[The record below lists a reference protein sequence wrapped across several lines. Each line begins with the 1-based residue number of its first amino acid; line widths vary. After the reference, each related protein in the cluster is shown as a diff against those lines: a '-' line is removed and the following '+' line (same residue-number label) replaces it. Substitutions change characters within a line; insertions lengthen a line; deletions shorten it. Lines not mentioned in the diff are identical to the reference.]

1 MDADLGDI
9 GETPHDPGET
19 QYGLGE
25 PAGSVSVRPVAA
37 GIVAELAAVGFADA
51 VEVGRG
57 GFGVVYR
64 CRQVR
69 LGRLVAVK
77 VLTVEL
83 DDNRARFV
91 REQQA
96 MAQLTGHPN
105 IVSVL
110 QIGEIASGRPFLVM
124 PFCGAGSVG
133 DRIAEA
139 GALGVDEVLRL
150 GVKMAA
156 ALASAHRLG
165 IVHRDVKPANVLLTD
180 YGEPA
185 LGDFGIARTAQSGF
199 KTITGLFVGSPAF
212 TAPEIIGGDPV
223 GPPCDVYALGATLF
237 CGLAGHAAFER
248 RDDEDLLAQFA
259 RIAGGTLPD
268 LRESRVP
275 DDVAGVVELAMARNP
290 TDRPT
295 AEGLGELL
303 QAAQARHG
311 LPVDTMALSDSAP
324 AAYRSGPPE
333 PRAAG
338 RAGGPDIVSF
348 PGAEYKQVTVLF
360 ADVVDS
366 MDLAVAVGGERFR
379 EIMTELVNRAS
390 AVVRRFG
397 GTVDKFT
404 GDGIMAV
411 FGAPTSLED
420 HAFRACLAGLGIQ
433 EELARL
439 AVDVEARDGV
449 GLQLRV
455 GLNSGEVIV
464 GETGSGGLG
473 YTAVGTTV
481 GMAQRMES
489 VAPPQGVLLSESTA
503 RLVEDAAVLG
513 EPELV
518 HIKGAAKPVPARR
531 LRGVAARR
539 EPGSAGRS
547 TLVGREVELH
557 TIAAMLDRATNGRGC
572 VVNVVGPAGI
582 GKTRLVSEAVELAK
596 TLGVQVYSTHC
607 ESHTSDIPF
616 AVLARLLRAVG
627 GISDLDAQAARTK
640 TRSQAPL
647 DADPEDLLL
656 LDDLLGIAD
665 PDTATPKI
673 DPDARRRRLTA
684 LINATQS
691 ARTEPAL
698 YIIEDTH
705 WIDGV
710 SDSMLADFIAIIPRT
725 ASLVLT
731 THRPEYHGALAQL
744 PAAQTLALA
753 PLTHSEAVALI
764 DELLGTDPSV
774 RDLTEVI
781 ASRAGGN
788 PFFAQEIIRDLAERG
803 VLQGQRG
810 AHVCRTEMT
819 EVRVPATL
827 QAAIAARIDRLEA
840 AAKQTLRAAA
850 VIGSR
855 FSPDLLTGLG
865 IKPAID
871 ELVRAEFVDQVR
883 FTGSGEYGFHHPLI
897 RTVAY
902 ESQLKSDRAELHR
915 RVAAAIESREPAAV
929 KQNAALIAEHLE
941 AAGDGHA
948 AYGWHMRAARWAT
961 KRDIAA
967 ARQSWERATRI
978 ADALPAQEPDRTTMR
993 IAPRTML
1000 CATAW
1005 RVHVNVAGARFDELH
1020 ELCSAAGDK
1029 ASLAVAMIGLVMDH
1043 VYQDKIRD
1051 ASRLASEAIAL
1062 IESVGDP
1069 TLTLALAPPAIY
1081 AKIDDGEWTDVLG
1094 WSQRVID
1101 LAAGDSSMDN
1111 LLGAWSPL
1119 AAALTTRAM
1128 ARWWLGRP
1136 GWRDDLRQALA
1147 ITHSADPASSVTVV
1161 SVGYWPGIT
1170 NGVLIS
1176 DDDAMR
1182 EIETALQ
1189 VAERSGDDLGVSL
1202 ARLTL
1207 GVALVHRDTDA
1218 ERDRGE
1224 KLVAQVGDEFRRRGY
1239 NLSAL
1244 PIVDVY
1250 LARER
1255 ARRGDRDGAISL
1267 MRAAADHLFSE
1278 GRLLAWGTVA
1288 SGALVETLLDGA
1300 TDSDVAEAQAAI
1312 ERLAAAPAAEGLA
1325 IREIWLL
1332 RLRALL
1338 AQAHGDATTYADF
1351 RDRYR
1356 DMARTL
1362 EFDGHIASAAAMP

>member
-1 MDADLGDI
+1 MDAELG
-9 GETPHDPGET
+9 GAGET
-19 QYGLGE
+19 QYDLGE
-25 PAGSVSVRPVAA
+25 PAGSVSVRPAA
-37 GIVAELAAVGFADA
+37 GGIAAELAAVGFADA

-64 CRQVR
+64 CQQVR

-91 REQQA
+91 REQRA

-110 QIGEIASGRPFLVM
+110 QIGEIASGQPFLVM
-124 PFCGAGSVG
+124 PYCTQGSMA
-133 DRIAEA
+133 DRIADV
-139 GALGVDEVLRL
+139 GAIAVDEVLRL

-156 ALASAHRLG
+156 ALASAHRLD

-185 LGDFGIARTAQSGF
+185 LGDFGIARTAGAGF
-199 KTITGLFVGSPAF
+199 KTMSGLFVGSPAF
-212 TAPEIIGGDPV
+212 SAPEIIGGDPA
-223 GPPCDVYALGATLF
+223 GPASDVYSLGATLF

-248 RDDEDLLAQFA
+248 RDDEELVAQFA
-259 RIAGGTLPD
+259 RITGAPLPD
-268 LRESRVP
+268 LREFGIA
-275 DDVAGVVELAMARNP
+275 DDAAGVVEQAMARNP
-290 TDRPT
+290 ADRPT
-295 AEGLGELL
+295 AEGLGQLL
-303 QAAQARHG
+303 QGVQGRHG
-311 LPVDTMALSDSAP
+311 FPVDTMALHAGQAVS
-324 AAYRSGPPE
+324 E
-333 PRAAG
+333 PRTRPQG

-360 ADVVDS
+360 ADVGDS

-379 EIMTELVNRAS
+379 EIMTALVNRAS
-390 AVVRRFG
+390 DVVRRFG

-420 HAFRACLAGLGIQ
+420 HAFRACLAGLAIQ
-433 EELARL
+433 EELAPL
-439 AVDVEARDGV
+439 ADDVEARDGAR
-449 GLQLRV
+449 LQVRV

-464 GETGSGGLG
+464 GEIGSGGLG

-481 GMAQRMES
+481 GMAQRMVS
-489 VAPPQGVLLSESTA
+489 VAPSQGVLLSESTA
-503 RLVEDAAVLG
+503 RLVEHATVLD
-513 EPELV
+513 EPEMV
-518 HIKGAAKPVPARR
+518 HITGAAQPVPTRR
-531 LRGVAARR
+531 LRGIAARR
-539 EPGSAGRS
+539 DAGFAS
-547 TLVGREVELH
+547 PATLVGREVELH
-557 TIAAMLDRATNGRGC
+557 TVAAMLARVTAGRGC

-582 GKTRLVSEAVELAK
+582 GKTRLVSEAVALAK
-596 TLGVQVYSTHC
+596 SHGAQVFSTHC

-616 AVLARLLRAVG
+616 AVVARLLRAVG
-627 GISDLDAQAARTK
+627 GISELDAQAARAK
-640 TRSQAPL
+640 TRSQAPP
-647 DADPEDLLL
+647 DANLEDLLL

-665 PDTATPKI
+665 PDVVLPKI

-684 LINATQS
+684 LINATQL

-698 YIIEDTH
+698 YVLEDVH
-705 WIDGV
+705 WIDEV
-710 SDSMLADFIAIIPRT
+710 SDSMLADFVAVILRT
-725 ASLVLT
+725 PSLVLT
-731 THRPEYHGALAQL
+731 TYRPEYRGALAQL

-753 PLTHSEAVALI
+753 PLTDTEAVVLI
-764 DELLGTDPSV
+764 DELLGPDPSV
-774 RDLTEVI
+774 GDLTDVI
-781 ASRAGGN
+781 AARAGGN

-803 VLQGQRG
+803 VLQGRRG
-810 AHVCRTEMT
+810 TYVCRAAVTEL
-819 EVRVPATL
+819 RVPATL
-827 QAAIAARIDRLEA
+827 QAAIAARIDRLDV

-855 FSPDLLTGLG
+855 FGPDLLAGLG
-865 IKPAID
+865 IEPALD
-871 ELVRAEFVDQVR
+871 ELVRGEFVDQLR
-883 FTGSGEYGFHHPLI
+883 FTGGGEYGFHHPLI

-915 RVAAAIESREPAAV
+915 RVAAAIETRDSAAA
-929 KQNAALIAEHLE
+929 KQDAALIAEHLE
-941 AAGDGHA
+941 AAGDGRA
-948 AYGWHMRAARWAT
+948 AYDWHMRAARWAT

-978 ADALPAQEPDRTTMR
+978 ADALPAEEPDRTTMR

-1005 RVHVNVAGARFDELH
+1005 RVHVNVSAARFDELH

-1029 ASLAVAMIGLVMDH
+1029 ASLAIAMIGLVMDH
-1043 VYQDKIRD
+1043 LYQDRIRA
-1051 ASRLASEAIAL
+1051 ASQLASEAVAI
-1062 IESVGDP
+1062 IELVGDP
-1069 TLTLALAPPAIY
+1069 TLTMALSPPAIY
-1081 AKIDDGEWTDVLG
+1081 AKIDNAEWSDVLR

-1101 LAAGDSSMDN
+1101 LADGDPARGN

-1128 ARWWLGRP
+1128 ARWSLGRP
-1136 GWRDDLRQALA
+1136 GGHDDLHRALA

-1170 NGVLIS
+1170 NGVLRP

-1182 EIETALQ
+1182 EIEAALQ
-1189 VAERSGDDLGVSL
+1189 VAERSGDDLGVAL

-1207 GVALVHRDTDA
+1207 GVALVHRHTDA
-1218 ERDRGE
+1218 EHDRGE
-1224 KLVAQVGDEFRRRGY
+1224 QLLTEVGEGFRRRGY

-1250 LARER
+1250 LAREK
-1255 ARRGDRDGAISL
+1255 ARHGDRDHAIPL
-1267 MRAAADHLFSE
+1267 MRTAADHLFSD
-1278 GRLLAWGTVA
+1278 GRLLAWGTAA
-1288 SGALVETLLDGA
+1288 SGVLVETLLERDADG
-1300 TDSDVAEAQAAI
+1300 DLAEAEAAI
-1312 ERLAAAPAAEGLA
+1312 ERLASAPADEDLA

-1338 AQAHGDATTYADF
+1338 AQAHGDVTTYASL

-1356 DMARTL
+1356 DMATTL
-1362 EFDGHIASAAAMP
+1362 EFDGHSAWADSMH